1 MLLKSKVAIVTGG
14 ASGIGA
20 ATARTF
26 AREGARVCVA
36 DLNGEGAESVA
47 KEIAAAGGDA
57 FALRVDVTDVAQ
69 NERMV
74 SETQRRYGRV
84 DAAFLNAG
92 IAAASTIVN
101 GDLDVWQRVLAVNL
115 SGVFFGLRAV
125 APAIIAAGGGAIV
138 LTASVAGLRG
148 GIGMPSYFA
157 SKHGV
162 VGLMKAAAAEFAQA
176 KVRVNAICPGVID
189 TPILGAAHAEPA
201 LTEGILARMHPL
213 RRVGQPAEVADLVA
227 FLVSDR
233 ARFITGQA
241 HAIDGGM
248 SQVMPEG
255 EAFPERGAQFTS
267 LLDEKK

>member
-1 MLLKSKVAIVTGG
+1 MLLEGRAAIVTGG

-26 AREGARVCVA
+26 AREGARVCIA
-36 DLNGEGAESVA
+36 DANAEGAERVA
-47 KEIAAAGGDA
+47 KEIAASGGDA
-57 FALRVDVTDVAQ
+57 FALRVDVTDPAA

-74 SETQRRYGRV
+74 AETARRFGRV

-92 IAAASTIVN
+92 IALPSSILN
-101 GDLDVWQRVLAVNL
+101 GDLDAWQRVVAVNL
-115 SGVFFGLRAV
+115 TGVFLGLRAV

-148 GIGMPSYFA
+148 GIGMPSYYA

-162 VGLMKAAAAEFAQA
+162 IGLTKAAAAEFAQA
-176 KVRVNAICPGVID
+176 RVRVNAICPGVID
-189 TPILGAAHAEPA
+189 TPILGAAHANAA
-201 LTEGILARMHPL
+201 LTQGVLAHMHPL
-213 RRVGQPAEVADLVA
+213 RRVGQAAEVAELVA

-233 ARFITGQA
+233 AQFITGHA

-248 SQVMPEG
+248 SQLMPEG
-255 EAFPERGAQFTS
+255 EAFPERAVDFTA
-267 LLDEKK
+267 LIDERK